1 MLAMT
6 NLRTR
11 STVAMSVLVFLA
23 LLMTYSLRISFSSK
37 IVQAPKAVTLPKEVA
52 SPQTESSLRSTPTS
66 PPLPPLVV
74 SPPPIPLPPPPPAPS
89 DPEPE
94 EHVIPDHPKYKP
106 KPVST
111 IPPIVD
117 NFPLA
122 AAAHSSSELPPIP
135 PWNEPPNP
143 HVPEKTPLFIGFTR
157 NWRLLQQTVVSY
169 ITAGWPPEDIYI
181 IENTGTMKSN
191 ELGLLSIQNPFF
203 LNHTRLHL
211 FGVNIVITPT
221 LLSFSQLQNFYIWMA
236 IQNNFTTYF
245 YSHMDVI
252 VLPYEDRHIPPTSG
266 DASPALYKDFKSIYE
281 RAVDTLRLAVSP
293 DPDPNSSNSS
303 KPWAA
308 RFFSYDRLTL
318 VNREAYESIGAW
330 DTAIPYYNSDCDMHD
345 RLKMY
350 GYEYNGPDIEIGD
363 FCDISGSL
371 DDLLVLY
378 RKKESVEASFV
389 VDGPTQE
396 KGDEEGKK
404 VSEVA
409 EGGEEKTE
417 NEDGAKEPEVPI
429 NGRNRRKSLTWVSDE
444 LGSASYKQL
453 LKVADGMAR
462 FKNGGDPRGRNTWQ
476 ARQTGGKGEPYYRDP
491 EGFERSIQML
501 TQTGRDVYAEKW
513 GHRACDLLPYERKAG
528 DVWRVEHDWE

>member
-111 IPPIVD
+111 LPPIVD

-135 PWNEPPNP
+135 PWNEPPSP

-236 IQNNFTTYF
+236 I
-245 YSHMDVI
+245 
-252 VLPYEDRHIPPTSG
+252 
-266 DASPALYKDFKSIYE
+266 
-281 RAVDTLRLAVSP
+281 
-293 DPDPNSSNSS
+293 
-303 KPWAA
+303 
-308 RFFSYDRLTL
+308 
-318 VNREAYESIGAW
+318 
-330 DTAIPYYNSDCDMHD
+330 
-345 RLKMY
+345 
-350 GYEYNGPDIEIGD
+350 
-363 FCDISGSL
+363 
-371 DDLLVLY
+371 
-378 RKKESVEASFV
+378 
-389 VDGPTQE
+389 
-396 KGDEEGKK
+396 
-404 VSEVA
+404 
-409 EGGEEKTE
+409 
-417 NEDGAKEPEVPI
+417 
-429 NGRNRRKSLTWVSDE
+429 
-444 LGSASYKQL
+444 
-453 LKVADGMAR
+453 
-462 FKNGGDPRGRNTWQ
+462 
-476 ARQTGGKGEPYYRDP
+476 
-491 EGFERSIQML
+491 
-501 TQTGRDVYAEKW
+501 
-513 GHRACDLLPYERKAG
+513 
-528 DVWRVEHDWE
+528 